1 VIGNGR
7 ERVYLAAPDERVYMR
22 VSPWNEMVIHLS
34 NGSAI
39 IGAVTSDIPS
49 YCLSARPEF
58 PIVLAMGIFVG
69 CLLLLIAAL
78 GLRQLLGLSSKRGS
92 GASRPDHL
100 TDQQLAIFTP
110 FSTEVETQVVI
121 ISIALN
127 DAITEHNSGHA
138 DLAWRLVQL
147 SASEWARVAE
157 TITGLMDALHEYL
170 PQACGVI
177 PCRGMGVRRFKS
189 RLMTDHHR
197 MYEFLDRVIVRSR
210 MRFQLQIHASKRAV
224 AALTTEFNRTYHSGE
239 RTGDLSPEFWQRLD
253 FCSHDFDLLTKE
265 TLLAFRGLLTCLPAE
280 DLAAFAVDLEGVLR
294 RGVLSAPAAA

>member
-1 VIGNGR
+1 
-7 ERVYLAAPDERVYMR
+7 
-22 VSPWNEMVIHLS
+22 
-34 NGSAI
+34 
-39 IGAVTSDIPS
+39 
-49 YCLSARPEF
+49 
-58 PIVLAMGIFVG
+58 MGIAFG
-69 CLLLLIAAL
+69 GLILLIAAL
-78 GLRQLLGLSSKRGS
+78 GLRFLLGLGSERRS
-92 GASRPDHL
+92 GAPRSDQL

-157 TITGLMDALHEYL
+157 TITGLMDTLHEYL

-177 PCRGMGVRRFKS
+177 PCRGLGVRRFKS

-197 MYEFLDRVIVRSR
+197 MYEFLDKVIIRSK
-210 MRFQLQIHASKRAV
+210 MRFQLQINASKRAV
-224 AALTTEFNRTYHSGE
+224 ASLTTEFNRTFHNGE
-239 RTGDLSPEFWQRLD
+239 RTGDRSPEFWSGLD
-253 FCSHDFDLLTKE
+253 VYSHDFDLLTKE

-280 DLAAFAVDLEGVLR
+280 DLAAFAADLAVVLR
-294 RGVLSAPAAA
+294 RDVPSAHAAA